1 MRFRFR
7 NVLAMVR
14 KEGRTMLH
22 DHALLA
28 AILAQPVLYL
38 ILFGLAITNDVN
50 HAPWIVYDQSQS
62 VISRRL
68 ISDLSSMTA
77 LQPPVLA
84 SSEDAVVDF
93 LRRQDGMV
101 GVVVPWNFDD
111 KLQRGEPAPIQV
123 LINGAKPTSALRLT
137 SYINQAAS
145 AFSLS
150 QLPSRDR
157 TEQRVTNAA
166 LSIEKRY
173 WYNPGI
179 QDRYGFLSAMPANML
194 TQILFMIAAVSLVR
208 ERERGTFEQLLSTP
222 LSLTEIMVGKML
234 PYVGVGYLGLCIMLS
249 GSYLC
254 FDIAVQGS
262 LLLLFAV
269 ALVFMLATLA
279 FGIFCSAWADNQ
291 QQAIFLS
298 FFIMFPSVI
307 ITGILVPTENY
318 PPFVSFLSHCLPAR
332 YFAHALRSI
341 ILKGADFAAVAQD
354 FIFLTSFFL
363 VALWAAV
370 KVTKPKLG

>member
-50 HAPWIVYDQSQS
+50 YAPWIVYDQSQS
-62 VISRRL
+62 AISRRL
-68 ISDLSSMTA
+68 IRDLSSMTA
-77 LQPPVLA
+77 LQPPALA

-137 SYINQAAS
+137 NYINQAAS

-157 TEQRVTNAA
+157 AERRVTNAA
-166 LSIEKRY
+166 ISIEKRY

-194 TQILFMIAAVSLVR
+194 TQILFMIAAISLVR

-222 LSLTEIMVGKML
+222 LSLTEIMIGKML
-234 PYVGVGYLGLCIMLS
+234 PYVGVGYLGLCIMLT
-249 GSYLC
+249 GSYLS
-254 FDIAVQGS
+254 FGISVQGS

-279 FGIFCSAWADNQ
+279 FGIFCSA
-291 QQAIFLS
+291 
-298 FFIMFPSVI
+298 
-307 ITGILVPTENY
+307 
-318 PPFVSFLSHCLPAR
+318 
-332 YFAHALRSI
+332 
-341 ILKGADFAAVAQD
+341 
-354 FIFLTSFFL
+354 
-363 VALWAAV
+363 
-370 KVTKPKLG
+370 